1 MMWYFVVFIFLFS
14 CFLLSWLSSSLV
26 RSLVIIAQYLR
37 WREFIIAFFVMAFA
51 ISIPDLFTTLSAA
64 GQHQPELAL
73 GDILG
78 GNLVDLTIVLA
89 LSVFFSKKSLG
100 AKSNMVQ
107 TSAIFTTIIA
117 VLPLLLILDSD
128 LSRFD
133 GVILIISFILYSV
146 WIFSKREHFQDV
158 YNSHKSI
165 GIVSNFKN
173 FLKNLFK
180 IIILL
185 ILLVVAAQ
193 AVVWSAQY
201 FALQLGVSLSLV
213 GILIVGLGNA
223 IPDTYFSVISARREK
238 NWLVLGN
245 LMGSVIVC
253 ATLVLG
259 VLALVSPFHIND
271 FSPFLNARIFL
282 IIAALLSL
290 LFIRTGK
297 EITRREAMM
306 LLFVYI
312 TFLMVEVFLK

>member
-1 MMWYFVVFIFLFS
+1 
-14 CFLLSWLSSSLV
+14 
-26 RSLVIIAQYLR
+26 LVIVAQYLQ

-64 GQHQPELAL
+64 AQHQPELAL

-78 GNLVDLTIVLA
+78 GNLVDLTLVLA

-133 GVILIISFILYSV
+133 GVILIISFLLYSV

-158 YNSHKSI
+158 YNSHKSA

-173 FLKNLFK
+173 FLKNLLK
-180 IIILL
+180 IIVLL

-223 IPDTYFSVISARREK
+223 IPDTYFSVISGARTNRVV
-238 NWLVLGN
+238 W
-245 LMGSVIVC
+245 S
-253 ATLVLG
+253 
-259 VLALVSPFHIND
+259 
-271 FSPFLNARIFL
+271 
-282 IIAALLSL
+282 
-290 LFIRTGK
+290 
-297 EITRREAMM
+297 
-306 LLFVYI
+306 FV
-312 TFLMVEVFLK
+312 TCVAWCN

>member
-1 MMWYFVVFIFLFS
+1 MVWYLVVFIFLFS
-14 CFLLSWLSSSLV
+14 CFLLSWLSSNLV
-26 RSLVIIAQYLR
+26 RSLVIVAQYLQ

-64 GQHQPELAL
+64 AQHQPELAL

-78 GNLVDLTIVLA
+78 GNLVDLTLVLA

-133 GVILIISFILYSV
+133 GVILIISFLLYSV

-158 YNSHKSI
+158 YNSHKSA

-173 FLKNLFK
+173 FLKNLLK
-180 IIILL
+180 IIVLL

-223 IPDTYFSVISARREK
+223 IPDTYFSVISARKEK

-290 LFIRTGK
+290 IFIRTGK

-312 TFLMVEVFLK
+312 VFLMVEVFLK

>member
-1 MMWYFVVFIFLFS
+1 M
-14 CFLLSWLSSSLV
+14 
-26 RSLVIIAQYLR
+26 
-37 WREFIIAFFVMAFA
+37 
-51 ISIPDLFTTLSAA
+51 
-64 GQHQPELAL
+64 
-73 GDILG
+73 
-78 GNLVDLTIVLA
+78 
-89 LSVFFSKKSLG
+89 
-100 AKSNMVQ
+100 
-107 TSAIFTTIIA
+107 
-117 VLPLLLILDSD
+117 
-128 LSRFD
+128 
-133 GVILIISFILYSV
+133 
-146 WIFSKREHFQDV
+146 
-158 YNSHKSI
+158 
-165 GIVSNFKN
+165 
-173 FLKNLFK
+173 
-180 IIILL
+180 
-185 ILLVVAAQ
+185 AAQ

>member
-26 RSLVIIAQYLR
+26 KSLVIIAQYLR

-158 YNSHKSI
+158 YNSHKST

-201 FALQLGVSLSLV
+201 FALQLGVSLYLV
-213 GILIVGLGNA
+213 AILLVGLGNA

>member
-1 MMWYFVVFIFLFS
+1 
-14 CFLLSWLSSSLV
+14 
-26 RSLVIIAQYLR
+26 LVIVAQYLQ

-64 GQHQPELAL
+64 AQHQPELAL

-78 GNLVDLTIVLA
+78 GNLVDLTLVLA

-133 GVILIISFILYSV
+133 GVILIISFLLYSV

-158 YNSHKSI
+158 YNSHKSA

-173 FLKNLFK
+173 FLKNLLK
-180 IIILL
+180 IIVLL

-213 GILIVGLGNA
+213 GILIFVDMA
-223 IPDTYFSVISARREK
+223 IWI
-238 NWLVLGN
+238 
-245 LMGSVIVC
+245 
-253 ATLVLG
+253 
-259 VLALVSPFHIND
+259 LALTTIT
-271 FSPFLNARIFL
+271 
-282 IIAALLSL
+282 SL
-290 LFIRTGK
+290 
-297 EITRREAMM
+297 EN
-306 LLFVYI
+306 
-312 TFLMVEVFLK
+312 

>member
-1 MMWYFVVFIFLFS
+1 
-14 CFLLSWLSSSLV
+14 
-26 RSLVIIAQYLR
+26 
-37 WREFIIAFFVMAFA
+37 
-51 ISIPDLFTTLSAA
+51 
-64 GQHQPELAL
+64 
-73 GDILG
+73 
-78 GNLVDLTIVLA
+78 
-89 LSVFFSKKSLG
+89 LG

-133 GVILIISFILYSV
+133 GVILIISFLLYSV

-158 YNSHKSI
+158 YNSHKSA

-173 FLKNLFK
+173 FLKNLLK
-180 IIILL
+180 IIVLL

-223 IPDTYFSVISARREK
+223 IPDTYFSVISARKEK

-290 LFIRTGK
+290 IFIRTGK

-312 TFLMVEVFLK
+312 VFLMVEVFLK